1 MRKELIERLRAYA
14 STSLAPALMA
24 QAADMLEADAQQ
36 SDQITGL
43 QVAIRNLTEQPAA
56 PQEPYELDQCD
67 VERAKRCLEAL
78 RVVLGIDSPET
89 RGWAPIVQQEAR
101 RAIDRA
107 LAALVE
113 QTAQIQRLKSSVPQ
127 EPVRND
133 MSIQLL
139 ERLIKTLTNLG
150 YATPEGGIE
159 AFNADLPTQLYHL
172 CFGVDRV
179 LSALKTA
186 VPQEPVAILNHAHG
200 VHAIRSVNIAGLPD
214 GEYKLFAAPQPQPRL
229 TDAEILTLWA
239 QTYVERG
246 TSGIEFARVIEAKV
260 RGEA

>member
-1 MRKELIERLRAYA
+1 MTERKELIERLRDYAYEGDP
-14 STSLAPALMA
+14 LYLME
-24 QAADMLEADAQQ
+24 QAADMLEADAP
-36 SDQITGL
+36 
-43 QVAIRNLTEQPAA
+43 AIPKTWHLVGYYHKAESAD
-56 PQEPYELDQCD
+56 ECD
-67 VERAKRCLEAL
+67 FYFKDVINDDCPDCHPCYA
-78 RVVLGIDSPET
+78 DT
-89 RGWAPIVQQEAR
+89 
-101 RAIDRA
+101 
-107 LAALVE
+107 AALE
-113 QTAQIQRLKSSVPQ
+113 KPAPAVPQ

-186 VPQEPVAILNHAHG
+186 VPQEPVAWQYRGRPA
-200 VHAIRSVNIAGLPD
+200 VNREW
-214 GEYKLFAAPQPQPRL
+214 GEWHTVGYKPKGPECTRFMMRPLFAEPQPQQPRL
-229 TDAEILTLWA
+229 TDAEIKA
-239 QTYVERG
+239 
-246 TSGIEFARVIEAKV
+246 IEHETDMKSSIGDWSNYFARAIEAKV

>member
-1 MRKELIERLRAYA
+1 MNK
-14 STSLAPALMA
+14 T
-24 QAADMLEADAQQ
+24 DTLEADA
-36 SDQITGL
+36 
-43 QVAIRNLTEQPAA
+43 PA
-56 PQEPYELDQCD
+56 
-67 VERAKRCLEAL
+67 
-78 RVVLGIDSPET
+78 
-89 RGWAPIVQQEAR
+89 
-101 RAIDRA
+101 
-107 LAALVE
+107 
-113 QTAQIQRLKSSVPQ
+113 VPQ

-186 VPQEPVAILNHAHG
+186 VPQEPVAWQPIETAPKGGSRVLLWWDGAVREG
-200 VHAIRSVNIAGLPD
+200 WCAGAGKSRDGGDWWRSHSPTVCAGRPTQWMPLPPAPE
-214 GEYKLFAAPQPQPRL
+214 GAPQKSPVLTDAEVIRAIEHRFAPSPHPQRPRL

-246 TSGIEFARVIEAKV
+246 TSGIEFARVIEAAVMKKV
-260 RGEA
+260 TL

>member
-1 MRKELIERLRAYA
+1 MTERKELIERLRDYAYEGDP
-14 STSLAPALMA
+14 LYLME
-24 QAADMLEADAQQ
+24 QAADMLEADA
-36 SDQITGL
+36 
-43 QVAIRNLTEQPAA
+43 PA
-56 PQEPYELDQCD
+56 
-67 VERAKRCLEAL
+67 
-78 RVVLGIDSPET
+78 
-89 RGWAPIVQQEAR
+89 
-101 RAIDRA
+101 
-107 LAALVE
+107 
-113 QTAQIQRLKSSVPQ
+113 VPQ

-246 TSGIEFARVIEAKV
+246 TSGIEFARAIEKKV

>member
-1 MRKELIERLRAYA
+1 M
-14 STSLAPALMA
+14 LMA
-24 QAADMLEADAQQ
+24 QAADMLEADAP
-36 SDQITGL
+36 
-43 QVAIRNLTEQPAA
+43 AIPKTWHLVGYYHKAESAD
-56 PQEPYELDQCD
+56 ECD
-67 VERAKRCLEAL
+67 FYFKDVINDDCPDCHPCYA
-78 RVVLGIDSPET
+78 DT
-89 RGWAPIVQQEAR
+89 
-101 RAIDRA
+101 
-107 LAALVE
+107 AALE
-113 QTAQIQRLKSSVPQ
+113 KPAPAVPQ

-214 GEYKLFAAPQPQPRL
+214 GEYKLFAAPQQQPRL
-229 TDAEILTLWA
+229 TDEEILTLWA

-246 TSGIEFARVIEAKV
+246 TSGIEFARVIEAAVMKKV
-260 RGEA
+260 TL

>member
-1 MRKELIERLRAYA
+1 MRKELIARLRDA
-14 STSLAPALMA
+14 TEGPRMLINE
-24 QAADMLEADAQQ
+24 AADMLEADGKAGYHVCV
-36 SDQITGL
+36 DGVHVPDDVVKKAVFLYMTMDM
-43 QVAIRNLTEQPAA
+43 QPA
-56 PQEPYELDQCD
+56 
-67 VERAKRCLEAL
+67 
-78 RVVLGIDSPET
+78 
-89 RGWAPIVQQEAR
+89 
-101 RAIDRA
+101 
-107 LAALVE
+107 
-113 QTAQIQRLKSSVPQ
+113 VPQ

-186 VPQEPVAILNHAHG
+186 VPQEPVAWQYRGRPA
-200 VHAIRSVNIAGLPD
+200 VNREW
-214 GEYKLFAAPQPQPRL
+214 GEWHTVGHKPKGPECTRFMMRPLFAAPQPQPRL

>member
-1 MRKELIERLRAYA
+1 MTERKELIARLRDA
-14 STSLAPALMA
+14 TEGPRMLINE
-24 QAADMLEADAQQ
+24 AADMLEADAP
-36 SDQITGL
+36 
-43 QVAIRNLTEQPAA
+43 AIPKTWHLVGYYHKAESAD
-56 PQEPYELDQCD
+56 ECD
-67 VERAKRCLEAL
+67 FYFKDVINDDCPDCHPCYA
-78 RVVLGIDSPET
+78 DT
-89 RGWAPIVQQEAR
+89 
-101 RAIDRA
+101 
-107 LAALVE
+107 AALE
-113 QTAQIQRLKSSVPQ
+113 KPAPAVPQ

-186 VPQEPVAILNHAHG
+186 VPQEPVAWQYRGRPA
-200 VHAIRSVNIAGLPD
+200 VNREW
-214 GEYKLFAAPQPQPRL
+214 GEWHTVGHKPKGPECTRFMMRPLFAAPPPQPRL

>member
-1 MRKELIERLRAYA
+1 MRKELIERLRWHAKSMCNGDMYRE
-14 STSLAPALMA
+14 
-24 QAADMLEADAQQ
+24 AADMLEADAP
-36 SDQITGL
+36 
-43 QVAIRNLTEQPAA
+43 AIPKTWHLVGYYHKAESAD
-56 PQEPYELDQCD
+56 ECD
-67 VERAKRCLEAL
+67 FYFKDVINDDCPDCHPCYA
-78 RVVLGIDSPET
+78 DT
-89 RGWAPIVQQEAR
+89 
-101 RAIDRA
+101 
-107 LAALVE
+107 AALE
-113 QTAQIQRLKSSVPQ
+113 KPAPAVPQ

-179 LSALKTA
+179 LSALKTV
-186 VPQEPVAILNHAHG
+186 VPQEPVAWQYRGRPA
-200 VHAIRSVNIAGLPD
+200 VNREW
-214 GEYKLFAAPQPQPRL
+214 GEWQTVGHKPKGPECTRFMMRPLFAAPPPQPRL

>member
-1 MRKELIERLRAYA
+1 MNERKELIERLRSYGPGV
-14 STSLAPALMA
+14 LGGPVMA
-24 QAADMLEADAQQ
+24 QAADMLEADGKAGYHVCV
-36 SDQITGL
+36 DGVHVPDDVVKKAVFLYMTMDM
-43 QVAIRNLTEQPAA
+43 QPA
-56 PQEPYELDQCD
+56 
-67 VERAKRCLEAL
+67 
-78 RVVLGIDSPET
+78 
-89 RGWAPIVQQEAR
+89 
-101 RAIDRA
+101 
-107 LAALVE
+107 
-113 QTAQIQRLKSSVPQ
+113 VPQ

-150 YATPEGGIE
+150 CATPEGGIE

-186 VPQEPVAILNHAHG
+186 VPQEPVAYLAWRDGKPCWEGDDCVCEHAVYPVDHDDDRTSMP
-200 VHAIRSVNIAGLPD
+200 VYL
-214 GEYKLFAAPQPQPRL
+214 APHPQQPRL

>member
-1 MRKELIERLRAYA
+1 MTERKELIERLRWHAKSMCNGDMYRE
-14 STSLAPALMA
+14 
-24 QAADMLEADAQQ
+24 AATMLEADA
-36 SDQITGL
+36 
-43 QVAIRNLTEQPAA
+43 PA
-56 PQEPYELDQCD
+56 
-67 VERAKRCLEAL
+67 
-78 RVVLGIDSPET
+78 
-89 RGWAPIVQQEAR
+89 
-101 RAIDRA
+101 
-107 LAALVE
+107 
-113 QTAQIQRLKSSVPQ
+113 VPQ

-179 LSALKTA
+179 LSALKTV
-186 VPQEPVAILNHAHG
+186 VPQEPLAWQYRGRPA
-200 VHAIRSVNIAGLPD
+200 VNREW
-214 GEYKLFAAPQPQPRL
+214 GEWHTVGHKPKGPECTRFMMRPLFAAPPPQPRL
-229 TDAEILTLWA
+229 TDAEILTLWG

-246 TSGIEFARVIEAKV
+246 TSGIEFARSIERKV

>member
-1 MRKELIERLRAYA
+1 MTERKELIERLRDYAYEGDP
-14 STSLAPALMA
+14 LYLME
-24 QAADMLEADAQQ
+24 QAADMLEADA
-36 SDQITGL
+36 
-43 QVAIRNLTEQPAA
+43 PA
-56 PQEPYELDQCD
+56 
-67 VERAKRCLEAL
+67 
-78 RVVLGIDSPET
+78 
-89 RGWAPIVQQEAR
+89 
-101 RAIDRA
+101 
-107 LAALVE
+107 
-113 QTAQIQRLKSSVPQ
+113 VPQ

-186 VPQEPVAILNHAHG
+186 VPQEPVAWQYRGRPA
-200 VHAIRSVNIAGLPD
+200 VNREW
-214 GEYKLFAAPQPQPRL
+214 GEWHTVGHKPKGPECTRFMMRPLFAAPPPQPRL

-246 TSGIEFARVIEAKV
+246 TSGIEFARSIERKV

>member
-1 MRKELIERLRAYA
+1 MRKELIERLRDA
-14 STSLAPALMA
+14 TEGPRMLMNE
-24 QAADMLEADAQQ
+24 AATMLEADA
-36 SDQITGL
+36 
-43 QVAIRNLTEQPAA
+43 PA
-56 PQEPYELDQCD
+56 
-67 VERAKRCLEAL
+67 
-78 RVVLGIDSPET
+78 
-89 RGWAPIVQQEAR
+89 
-101 RAIDRA
+101 
-107 LAALVE
+107 
-113 QTAQIQRLKSSVPQ
+113 VPQ

-186 VPQEPVAILNHAHG
+186 VPQEPVAWQYRGRPA
-200 VHAIRSVNIAGLPD
+200 VNREW
-214 GEYKLFAAPQPQPRL
+214 GEWHTVGHKPKGPECTRFMMRPLFASPQQQPRL
-229 TDAEILTLWA
+229 TDEEIAAVAKVTESAEPGRDGYILPF
-239 QTYVERG
+239 
-246 TSGIEFARVIEAKV
+246 SFARAIEKKV

>member
-1 MRKELIERLRAYA
+1 MRKELIARLRDA
-14 STSLAPALMA
+14 TEGPRMLMA
-24 QAADMLEADAQQ
+24 QAADMLEADAP
-36 SDQITGL
+36 
-43 QVAIRNLTEQPAA
+43 AIPKTWHLVGYYHKAESAD
-56 PQEPYELDQCD
+56 ECD
-67 VERAKRCLEAL
+67 FYFKDVINDDCPDCHPCYA
-78 RVVLGIDSPET
+78 DT
-89 RGWAPIVQQEAR
+89 
-101 RAIDRA
+101 
-107 LAALVE
+107 AALE
-113 QTAQIQRLKSSVPQ
+113 KPAPAVPQ

-186 VPQEPVAILNHAHG
+186 VPQEPVAWQYRGRPA
-200 VHAIRSVNIAGLPD
+200 VNREW
-214 GEYKLFAAPQPQPRL
+214 GEWQTVGHKPKGPECTRFMMRPLFAAPQPQPRL
-229 TDAEILTLWA
+229 TDEEILTLWA

>member
-1 MRKELIERLRAYA
+1 MTERKELIERMRDATEGPRMLINE
-14 STSLAPALMA
+14 
-24 QAADMLEADAQQ
+24 AADMLEADGKAGYHVCV
-36 SDQITGL
+36 DGVHVPDDVVKKAVFLYMTMDM
-43 QVAIRNLTEQPAA
+43 QPA
-56 PQEPYELDQCD
+56 
-67 VERAKRCLEAL
+67 
-78 RVVLGIDSPET
+78 
-89 RGWAPIVQQEAR
+89 
-101 RAIDRA
+101 
-107 LAALVE
+107 
-113 QTAQIQRLKSSVPQ
+113 VPQ

-186 VPQEPVAILNHAHG
+186 VPQGPVAILNHAHG

>member
-1 MRKELIERLRAYA
+1 MRKELIERLRDA
-14 STSLAPALMA
+14 TEGPRMLMA
-24 QAADMLEADAQQ
+24 QAADMLEADA
-36 SDQITGL
+36 
-43 QVAIRNLTEQPAA
+43 PA
-56 PQEPYELDQCD
+56 
-67 VERAKRCLEAL
+67 
-78 RVVLGIDSPET
+78 
-89 RGWAPIVQQEAR
+89 
-101 RAIDRA
+101 
-107 LAALVE
+107 
-113 QTAQIQRLKSSVPQ
+113 VPQ

-179 LSALKTA
+179 LSALKTV

-214 GEYKLFAAPQPQPRL
+214 GEYKLYAAPQPQPRL
-229 TDAEILTLWA
+229 TDEEIEDFADASTG
-239 QTYVERG
+239 YSRMVD
-246 TSGIEFARVIEAKV
+246 IKYFARAIEKKV

>member
-1 MRKELIERLRAYA
+1 MNERKELIERLRSYGPGV
-14 STSLAPALMA
+14 LGGPVMA
-24 QAADMLEADAQQ
+24 QAADMLEADAK
-36 SDQITGL
+36 
-43 QVAIRNLTEQPAA
+43 PA
-56 PQEPYELDQCD
+56 
-67 VERAKRCLEAL
+67 
-78 RVVLGIDSPET
+78 
-89 RGWAPIVQQEAR
+89 
-101 RAIDRA
+101 
-107 LAALVE
+107 
-113 QTAQIQRLKSSVPQ
+113 VPQ

-186 VPQEPVAILNHAHG
+186 VPQEPVAYLAWRDGKPCWEGDDCVCEHAVYPVDHDDDRTSMP
-200 VHAIRSVNIAGLPD
+200 VYL
-214 GEYKLFAAPQPQPRL
+214 APHPQQPRL

>member
-1 MRKELIERLRAYA
+1 MNK
-14 STSLAPALMA
+14 T
-24 QAADMLEADAQQ
+24 DMLEADAQQ

-127 EPVRND
+127 EPVAYLAWRD
-133 MSIQLL
+133 G
-139 ERLIKTLTNLG
+139 K
-150 YATPEGGIE
+150 PCWEGDDCVCE
-159 AFNADLPTQLYHL
+159 DAVYP
-172 CFGVDRV
+172 VDHDDDRT
-179 LSALKTA
+179 SM
-186 VPQEPVAILNHAHG
+186 PVYL
-200 VHAIRSVNIAGLPD
+200 
-214 GEYKLFAAPQPQPRL
+214 APQPQRPRL
-229 TDAEILTLWA
+229 TDDEIVEWTDAVIRKEAFNRPIAIEIAKQAARWAEK
-239 QTYVERG
+239 
-246 TSGIEFARVIEAKV
+246 KV

>member
-1 MRKELIERLRAYA
+1 MRKELIERLRDA
-14 STSLAPALMA
+14 TEGPRMLMGE
-24 QAADMLEADAQQ
+24 AADMLEADAP
-36 SDQITGL
+36 
-43 QVAIRNLTEQPAA
+43 AIPKTWHLVGYYHKAESAD
-56 PQEPYELDQCD
+56 ECD
-67 VERAKRCLEAL
+67 FYFKDVINDDCPDCHPCYA
-78 RVVLGIDSPET
+78 DT
-89 RGWAPIVQQEAR
+89 
-101 RAIDRA
+101 
-107 LAALVE
+107 AALE
-113 QTAQIQRLKSSVPQ
+113 KPAPAVPQ

-186 VPQEPVAILNHAHG
+186 VPQEPVAWQYRGRPA
-200 VHAIRSVNIAGLPD
+200 VNREW
-214 GEYKLFAAPQPQPRL
+214 GEWHTVGHKPKGPECTRFMMRPLFAAPQPQPRL

-246 TSGIEFARVIEAKV
+246 TSGIEFARSIERKV